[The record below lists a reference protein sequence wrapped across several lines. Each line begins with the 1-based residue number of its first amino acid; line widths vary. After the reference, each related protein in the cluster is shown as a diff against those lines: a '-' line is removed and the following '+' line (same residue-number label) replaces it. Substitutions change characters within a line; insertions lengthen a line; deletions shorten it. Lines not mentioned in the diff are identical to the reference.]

1 MSDDRFVQ
9 EEAKDDDVESHRRRF
24 GGTDEPGSEEPGS
37 EESDDVEAHRH
48 KGFKANLEP
57 GLSEL
62 NESDDVEAHRHK
74 GFKAN
79 EEAGSDDSDDDVEAH
94 RHKGFK

>member
-24 GGTDEPGSEEPGS
+24 SGTDEAGS

-57 GLSEL
+57 GLLDLSESDDVEAHKHKGFKA
-62 NESDDVEAHRHK
+62 NEEPGSDDSDDVEAHRHK
-74 GFKAN
+74 GFK
-79 EEAGSDDSDDDVEAH
+79 
-94 RHKGFK
+94 